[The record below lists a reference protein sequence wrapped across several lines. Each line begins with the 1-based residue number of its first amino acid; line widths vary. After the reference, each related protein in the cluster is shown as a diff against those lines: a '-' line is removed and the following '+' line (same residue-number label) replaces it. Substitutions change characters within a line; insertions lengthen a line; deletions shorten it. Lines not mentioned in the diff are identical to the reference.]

1 MREQRSAVVTH
12 RQQQTRDCLVRTLQN
27 DREISRTNYKIF
39 IRCKHEIYRI
49 NILRVY
55 HDRAGGQSAHLT
67 ALVVATEVEGE
78 ASASV
83 EYRLSTQ
90 ETHLEVGINPSLT
103 TDRKD
108 QLK

>member
-1 MREQRSAVVTH
+1 MIEK
-12 RQQQTRDCLVRTLQN
+12 
-27 DREISRTNYKIF
+27 ISRKNYKIF